1 MIDGRPRSALLA
13 LGVALIGL
21 AVIGLV
27 LGLSALVSS

>member
-13 LGVALIGL
+13 ALVAVIGL

-27 LGLSALVSS
+27 LGVSALLSS

>member
-1 MIDGRPRSALLA
+1 MDGRSQSALLA
-13 LGVALIGL
+13 VGVAVIGL